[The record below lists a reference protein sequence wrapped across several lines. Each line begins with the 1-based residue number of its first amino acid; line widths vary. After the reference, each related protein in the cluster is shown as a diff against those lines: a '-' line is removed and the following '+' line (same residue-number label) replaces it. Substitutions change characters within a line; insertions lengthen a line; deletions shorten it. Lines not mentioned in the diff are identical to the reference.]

1 MSALEFYPVGNTLAT
16 PGMVLR
22 IGETE
27 YRYLRITHVFGECV
41 YAMYVSEPQN
51 VRRARRPVR
60 MPMPELLEQATQPS
74 SCWGQLALPASMS
87 NPPSPTSG
95 RAEALT
101 TAWDLVR
108 PLISAFNDERN
119 LARDRFT
126 ALIKAHAKTTGA
138 RLLTLQRMVLRY
150 YYFGGT
156 RLALL
161 ALPAGVKVGHTT
173 YQPVAGNESGELL
186 PMKRRGRQPRL
197 ASILGPNDFLVSDA
211 DISDMVASL
220 KKSLRKGATYKTDAH
235 DDYLAGPFKNRHP
248 EIHQQYL
255 DGQRLVP
262 VTLKQYRYYTELH
275 ARLDGELA
283 RNLRTQARKPGH
295 LGSVRASGPSEVYE
309 IDSTGGRIYLVS
321 TGDSPVLLGTPT
333 IYLIIDRW
341 SRFVVSAYIS
351 LRSPSY
357 EEVRH
362 ALLIAFTS
370 RELRFQGLGIDID
383 DARWPVGRMPAV
395 LCPDRGPDFMGE
407 AMEQAVVQDLRIDLT
422 PLPPLCPDGKAIVE
436 RLIRELKRRMHALGM
451 KGVYADR
458 PMDPVTKRVARSAKT
473 AAVHSLAEAY
483 RALIEIIVAHNNRP
497 HSALRRR
504 RQLVQAGVRPVPQNA
519 YLWGLKHVSG
529 LRTPPLS
536 DADYYRLLLSSDSA
550 SIARGVMRYKNR
562 PYLPANEAAFDL
574 ARRATAR
581 SKAISIRLDKSSP
594 HTLLVPH
601 SGQEWAEFRITP
613 GAADELAGLTL
624 DEEEARTDEGALLW
638 DHAEHES
645 RIKRVADK
653 SGKRKKSATGK
664 TLTVEVDRQQ
674 KNDLRAL
681 ETAEMKRKLTGQT
694 SPALP
699 SPAVDDGALASDWVA
714 HVEGER
720 LRNLKLIRQQRKKR

>member
-1 MSALEFYPVGNTLAT
+1 MSAIEFHVVSNSIPA
-16 PGMVLR
+16 PGLVLR
-22 IGETE
+22 IGETQC
-27 YRYLRITHVFGECV
+27 RYLRITHVFGDCV
-41 YAMYVSEPQN
+41 YFMYVSESQN

-60 MPMPELLEQATQPS
+60 IPMSELLEQTGQSPS
-74 SCWGQLALPASMS
+74 NWGQLALPRAMS
-87 NPPSPTSG
+87 NPPAQNSES
-95 RAEALT
+95 ADALD
-101 TAWDLVR
+101 TAWNLVK
-108 PLISAFNDERN
+108 PLIVAFSDEKN

-126 ALIKAHAKTTGA
+126 ALIRAHADSTGA
-138 RLLTLQRMVLRY
+138 RFLTLQRMVLRY

-161 ALPAGVKVGHTT
+161 ALSAGVKVGHAT
-173 YQPVAGNESGELL
+173 YNLPPEAGTGELP

-197 ASILGPNDFLVSDA
+197 ASVRGANDFLVSDA

-220 KKSLRKGATYKTDAH
+220 KTSLRKGATYKTDAH
-235 DDYLAGPFKNRHP
+235 EDYLAGPFKNRHP

-255 DGQRLVP
+255 DNQRLVP

-275 ARLDGELA
+275 ARLDEELA
-283 RNLRTQARKPGH
+283 RNLRTQTRKPGH
-295 LGSVRASGPSEVYE
+295 LGSIRATGPCEIYE
-309 IDSTGGRIYLVS
+309 IDSTGGRIHLVS
-321 TGDSPVLLGTPT
+321 SSDKPVLLGTPT

-351 LRSPSY
+351 LRAPSY

-362 ALLIAFTS
+362 TLLIAFTS

-383 DARWPVGRMPAV
+383 DSRWPVGRIPAV
-395 LCPDRGPDFMGE
+395 LCPDRGPDFMSE

-422 PLPPLCPDGKAIVE
+422 PLPPFCPDGKAIVE
-436 RLIRELKRRMHALGM
+436 RVIRELKRRMHARGI

-458 PMDPVTKRVARSAKT
+458 PMDPVTKRAARNAKT

-483 RALIEIIVAHNNRP
+483 RALIEFIVEHNNRP

-504 RQLVQAGVRPVPQNA
+504 RLLVQAGVRPVPQDA
-519 YLWGLKHVSG
+519 YLWGLKHISG

-550 SIARGVMRYKNR
+550 NIARGVVRYKNR

-574 ARRATAR
+574 ARCATAR
-581 SKAISIRLDKSSP
+581 SKAISIRLDKSNP
-594 HTLLVPH
+594 HTILVPH
-601 SGQEWAEFRITP
+601 SRRDWAAFRITP

-624 DEEEARTDEGALLW
+624 DEEEARVDETALLW

-653 SGKRKKSATGK
+653 SGKRRKSATAK
-664 TLTVEVDRQQ
+664 TTAVEVDRQQ
-674 KNDLRAL
+674 KNDMRAQ
-681 ETAEMKRKLTGQT
+681 ETADMKRKLTGQVPT
-694 SPALP
+694 AP
-699 SPAVDDGALASDWVA
+699 SGPMVNGAPPIADWMA
-714 HVEGER
+714 HVESER
-720 LRNLKLIRQQRKKR
+720 LHNLKLIRQQRKKR